1 MDRCSFR
8 FRQPVA
14 WLPVPVEFTSG
25 VTGEMQYHI
34 VLSRTNWE
42 KTSEEIKLGKRPL
55 EYITLLQTKLDAP
68 IHQPNIKVSSADKMR
83 SKFLAGRPENWALA
97 RHLVKQ
103 FNSNDVVFCNAEQSS
118 IPFAAYSAAKKD
130 RPKLVSLFQNF
141 DRPRNRFA
149 ARWLRIAQ
157 SIDVFVVGSKFQED
171 LVCRDLNLPKS
182 RVLHLPQFV
191 DTNFFTPGL
200 PSPDKKRPIIAS
212 AGLENRDY
220 RLVAAA
226 TKDMDLDV
234 KICDTSR
241 FAKRL
246 RKSFPD
252 VVPANM
258 EFRYYEMRELVQ
270 LYRDA
275 DIFVMSVFESDYH
288 AGSTSLIEAMACRR
302 PIIATATKGLS
313 SYLDPDAILTVQPG
327 DVEGLKKAIF
337 YLLNNPDEA
346 NRRAER
352 AYQIVM
358 ERHSLEVYANTIAN
372 RMKELG
378 GDDHC
383 HDTRIVTR
391 LTKQPASLA

>member
-1 MDRCSFR
+1 MLFQIPSDSDIAACHK
-8 FRQPVA
+8 V
-14 WLPVPVEFTSG
+14 LTSG
-25 VTGEMQYHI
+25 VTEAMTYHI
-34 VLSRTNWE
+34 VLSGTRWAKTN
-42 KTSEEIKLGKRPL
+42 EEIKLGTRPRN
-55 EYITLLQTKLDAP
+55 YITLLQENLNAR
-68 IHQPNIKVSSADKMR
+68 IHLPNAEATIADTVR
-83 SKFLAGRPENWALA
+83 SKLFTGQPENWALA
-97 RHLVKQ
+97 RHLVNQ
-103 FNSNDVVFCNAEQSS
+103 LTSDDVVFCNAENSS
-118 IPFAAYSAAKKD
+118 IPFSAYCVSKKD
-130 RPKLVSLFQNF
+130 RPKVISLFQNF
-141 DRPRNRFA
+141 DRPRNRFTA
-149 ARWLRIAQ
+149 KCLRIAQ
-157 SIDVFVVGSKFQED
+157 STDVFVVGSKFQRD

-226 TKDMDLDV
+226 TQDMDLDV
-234 KICDTSR
+234 KVCDASR

-246 RKSFPD
+246 KKSFPD

-258 EFRYYEMRELVQ
+258 EFQYYEMRELVQ

-288 AGSTSLIEAMACRR
+288 AGSTSLVEAMACKR

-327 DVEGLKKAIF
+327 DVAGMRQAIS

-372 RMKELG
+372 CMKEMTE
-378 GDDHC
+378 GDRPNRSSMIDP
-383 HDTRIVTR
+383 I
-391 LTKQPASLA
+391 KQPVNLA

>member
-1 MDRCSFR
+1 M
-8 FRQPVA
+8 
-14 WLPVPVEFTSG
+14 EFTSG
-25 VTGEMQYHI
+25 VTGAMQYHI
-34 VLSRTNWE
+34 VLSGTHWT
-42 KTSEEIKLGKRPL
+42 KTSQEIKLGKRPRN
-55 EYITLLQTKLDAP
+55 YIARLQEKLDAY
-68 IHQPNIKVSSADKMR
+68 IHLPTVEVNSVDKIR
-83 SKFLAGRPENWALA
+83 SKLFSGRPENWALA
-97 RHLVKQ
+97 RQLVSHL
-103 FNSNDVVFCNAEQSS
+103 NSDDVVFCNVEQSAM
-118 IPFAAYSAAKKD
+118 PFSAYCVGRAN
-130 RPKLVSLFQNF
+130 RPRIVSLFQNF
-141 DRPRNRFA
+141 DRPRNRFTA
-149 ARWLRIAQ
+149 KLLRIAQ
-157 SIDVFVVGSKFQED
+157 STDVFVVGSKFQQD
-171 LVCRDLNLPKS
+171 LVCKDLNLPRS

-191 DTNFFTPGL
+191 DTDFFTPGL

-226 TKDMDLDV
+226 THDMDLDV
-234 KICDTSR
+234 KVCDTSR

-246 RKSFPD
+246 KKSFPD

-288 AGSTSLIEAMACRR
+288 AGSTSLVEAMACKR

-327 DVEGLKKAIF
+327 DIEGMREAIS
-337 YLLNNPDEA
+337 YLLNHPDEA

-358 ERHSLEVYANTIAN
+358 ERHSLEVYTNAIAGC
-372 RMKELG
+372 MKELKG
-378 GDDHC
+378 GDRPDENSIIAP
-383 HDTRIVTR
+383 R
-391 LTKQPASLA
+391 KQPANLV